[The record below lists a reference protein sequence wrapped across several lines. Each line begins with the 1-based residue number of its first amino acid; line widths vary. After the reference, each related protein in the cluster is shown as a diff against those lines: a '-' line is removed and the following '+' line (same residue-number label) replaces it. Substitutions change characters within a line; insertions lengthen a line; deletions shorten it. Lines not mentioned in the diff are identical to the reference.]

1 MKKLIASLVT
11 AVVLL
16 SGCSADKD
24 GDVKIDTPDKV
35 KIDQKN
41 KKDNGGG
48 LFDY

>member
-1 MKKLIASLVT
+1 MKKLIVASMA

-35 KIDQKN
+35 KIDHKD
-41 KKDNGGG
+41 KKGDGG